1 MSERVVSFEDGIGY
15 PDGGREALLARV
27 GLYTRARLVIDAV
40 LFVLMLYGYLPDISP
55 DRWALLALIAVDAA
69 LVWGYRALARHGPI
83 VGLTYAHL
91 SRSALWITIGVH
103 LNGGFF
109 GGLSVLYLLIVLVGG
124 VVIGQSR
131 AGYALA
137 GICAVFYLVLAG
149 IEVSGLALP
158 WYVPGD
164 LYLSREL
171 SNMQMLAST
180 VIILVLSLFGTAAL
194 VDVMVRFVREQAH
207 ARREAQEQ
215 MARVQEESA
224 RLRSVVAQ
232 QSATLENLTQVVSEL
247 AAPVI
252 PVAEG
257 VIVAPLVGHLDAER
271 ARRVIRTL
279 LHGMA
284 RHRARVAIL
293 DLTGLSAVDKAVAG
307 RVVDAA
313 RAVWLL
319 GAHVVLVGA
328 GVEMAEAMADL
339 EWDVDELIT
348 RGDLQGGIQYA
359 LSVVGRA
366 PLSAILKVPSGERG
380 L

>member
-1 MSERVVSFEDGIGY
+1 MSEQVDSFEDGIGY

-69 LVWGYRALARHGPI
+69 LVWGYRAMARRGPI

-137 GICAVFYLVLAG
+137 GICAAFYLALAG
-149 IEVSGLALP
+149 IEASGLALP
-158 WYVPGD
+158 WYAPGA
-164 LYLSREL
+164 LYLSREP
-171 SNMQMLAST
+171 SNLQVLVSIAS
-180 VIILVLSLFGTAAL
+180 VLVLSLFGTAAL
-194 VDVMVRFVREQAH
+194 VDVMVRFVREQAY

-215 MARVQEESA
+215 MAQVREESA

-232 QSATLENLTQVVSEL
+232 QSATLEHLRQAVSEL

-252 PVAEG
+252 PVSEG
-257 VIVAPLVGHLDAER
+257 VIVVPLVGHLDAER
-271 ARRVIRTL
+271 ARRIIHTL
-279 LHGMA
+279 LHGVA
-284 RHRARVAIL
+284 RHRAQVAIL
-293 DLTGLSAVDKAVAG
+293 DLTGLSAIDEAVAG

-359 LSVVGRA
+359 LSVV
-366 PLSAILKVPSGERG
+366 ERS